1 MQNRSY
7 SPQLYKSGPH
17 RSLEEQPSE
26 ILGKAM
32 QFTWVFCKRKTTL
45 SLFSWKPLT
54 ELGHTSIPFFLPE
67 PHKTESGDQNKVSR
81 ITVFSSSA
89 YTCLHRRLQVWL
101 YFQASPPITTVPS
114 ASRYWAEG
122 NRPVILTNSF
132 SNMTGFCYS
141 CMNALPGSSCNVIR
155 LK

>member
-7 SPQLYKSGPH
+7 YPQLYKSGPH
-17 RSLEEQPSE
+17 RSLEEQPPE

-67 PHKTESGDQNKVSR
+67 PHKTESRDQNKVSR

-101 YFQASPPITTVPS
+101 VFPGLPPINHSAFCLQVLSWGEQASHTDKQFLKHDRFLLLVHERT
-114 ASRYWAEG
+114 SR
-122 NRPVILTNSF
+122 IFL
-132 SNMTGFCYS
+132 
-141 CMNALPGSSCNVIR
+141 
-155 LK
+155 